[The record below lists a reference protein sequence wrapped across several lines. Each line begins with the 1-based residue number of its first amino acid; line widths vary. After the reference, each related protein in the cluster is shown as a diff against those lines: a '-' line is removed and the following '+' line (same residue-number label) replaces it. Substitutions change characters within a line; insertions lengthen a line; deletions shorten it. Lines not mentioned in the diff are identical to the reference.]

1 MRKRCHHY
9 VAAAW
14 RVAAANI
21 GGFSVMNAAVEL
33 VAVTQSAAGT
43 SYNEQQ
49 FDATSLLLTP
59 SFPGA
64 GLGGETTARGSCSM
78 LIDCVRWWG

>member
-1 MRKRCHHY
+1 
-9 VAAAW
+9 
-14 RVAAANI
+14 
-21 GGFSVMNAAVEL
+21 MNTAVEL

-64 GLGGETTARGSCSM
+64 GWRRRPGAGSMLTARVCGSESIFSYASHHRLVVVTTAA
-78 LIDCVRWWG
+78 INTTAAVV

>member
-1 MRKRCHHY
+1 MFGVGIGRI
-9 VAAAW
+9 VSGSDGAW
-14 RVAAANI
+14 RF
-21 GGFSVMNAAVEL
+21 GVMNTAVEL

-64 GLGGETTARGSCSM
+64 GCGVG
-78 LIDCVRWWG
+78 